1 MTTQRWMR
9 AAGAWAAALAVVAGC
24 APIAHASSADD
35 AAAVQAAPSADA
47 SSPGGPAED
56 ARDRRGARDPWMLVS
71 RNIPVVKTGDPKN
84 PLWVDERCSLPMRL
98 SLGGKTV
105 GETLSMSLTH
115 NDRGK
120 AFSGHIDSSKPGGV
134 PMWIER
140 TAPMVTNVTD
150 VERFVV
156 DPKVGPIMAENM
168 LGGERQAVYAK
179 GTLTLRETFV
189 DIDSRSDSS
198 RTAHSL
204 DISITAESPFK
215 TVFNLLKL
223 EGGYTGTWEKSDT
236 QVATH
241 HANLNAETTLEIE
254 WLIVPAP
261 VSQNYGDLYM
271 KIL

>member
-1 MTTQRWMR
+1 MTTKRWMR
-9 AAGAWAAALAVVAGC
+9 TGGAWAAALAVVAVC
-24 APIAHASSADD
+24 APIAHASSAEGVTM
-35 AAAVQAAPSADA
+35 AAAAGAAAA
-47 SSPGGPAED
+47 PGGPADDES
-56 ARDRRGARDPWMLVS
+56 RDRRSARDPWMLVS

-84 PLWVDERCSLPMRL
+84 PLWVDERCSMPMRL
-98 SLGGKTV
+98 SLGGKTI

-120 AFSGHIDSSKPGGV
+120 AFSGHIDSSKPGSV

-168 LGGERQAVYAK
+168 LGGERRAVYAK

-204 DISITAESPFK
+204 DISINAETPFK
-215 TVFNLLKL
+215 TVFSLLKL